1 VILYRKTPPLRLRR
15 VAAPAVP
22 FWCATT
28 ISPYSAR
35 RAAPVAIDYVALRA
49 SGVDKLEVMVT
60 ESVRGDLERTK
71 VLDGPV
77 LIDAAEAAEGI
88 FRRGEEALAYCAEQ
102 DVPALF
108 LTSTE
113 GALPQ
118 RVPEDTVVAIAAWPL
133 ALPALVRLFADARER
148 GLRWGVVV
156 PLLYPVTTD
165 LAALSELAA
174 TAREHGASFLAS
186 LGLEIEATAKQALAT
201 NADDETFAMLF
212 HQNLEP
218 LHTATERH
226 VAALAH
232 AYELADAVLP
242 PRADE
247 RSNWNAAI
255 LLTRTASRMMAM
267 ELDLDLAGTLA
278 RSARAIAALDKPI
291 TRIAAAAN
299 LSIIS
304 ALDETSAE
312 MLTEWLATGSA
323 EFMEYVDRLWRVRRD
338 YTPPS

>member
-1 VILYRKTPPLRLRR
+1 MILYRKSPPLRLRR
-15 VAAPAVP
+15 VTAPAVP

-35 RAAPVAIDYVALRA
+35 RASPLAIDYAALRA
-49 SGVDKLEVMVT
+49 SGAERLEVTVT

-77 LIDAAEAAEGI
+77 LIDAAEAAERV
-88 FRRGEEALAYCAEQ
+88 FRRGEEALAYCEEQ
-102 DVPALF
+102 DLPALF

-113 GALPQ
+113 GALPE
-118 RVPEDTVVAIAAWPL
+118 RLPRDAVVAIAAWPFD
-133 ALPALVRLFADARER
+133 LPALTRLFADARKGE
-148 GLRWGVVV
+148 LRWGVVV

-165 LAALSELAA
+165 LTALAELAA
-174 TAREHGASFLAS
+174 AAKEYGAAFLAS
-186 LGLEIEATAKQALAT
+186 LALETDATAKQALA
-201 NADDETFAMLF
+201 ADGDDETFAMLF

-226 VAALAH
+226 VAALADAH
-232 AYELADAVLP
+232 GLADAVLP
-242 PRADE
+242 PRAEE

-278 RSARAIAALDKPI
+278 RSAGTIAALDKPI
-291 TRIAAAAN
+291 TRIAEAAS
-299 LSIIS
+299 LSIIG
-304 ALDETSAE
+304 ALDETSVDV
-312 MLTEWLATGSA
+312 LTQWLSTGSA
-323 EFMEYVDRLWRVRRD
+323 DFVEYVDRLWRVRRD
-338 YTPPS
+338 YAPE